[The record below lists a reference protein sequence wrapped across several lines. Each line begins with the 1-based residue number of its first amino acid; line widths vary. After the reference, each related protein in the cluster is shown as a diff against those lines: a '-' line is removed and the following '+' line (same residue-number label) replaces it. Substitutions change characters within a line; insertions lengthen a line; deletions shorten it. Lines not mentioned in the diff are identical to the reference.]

1 MGARAWATVIVMMIG
16 PAAWM
21 RSGADDW
28 IDSGDRA
35 SRHAAALDARL
46 AEGVD
51 VDAFGTGTARFDGEW
66 AFASAVMAALA
77 NAQIGAAHPAERA
90 ACAARATRAVDL
102 LLDPE
107 LRAFDTAAWGTDM
120 LDLRAPHDHA
130 VLGYLAL
137 ALGAERLL
145 DPSGP
150 HADLHDRVVAALT
163 ARLSSKDSLLA
174 TYPREGYPVDNAAV
188 LGAIGLHARATGRP
202 VPTVATARVRRLMA
216 EHADEDGLLV
226 QAAHPKSGAPRD
238 EARGSGTALAAYFL
252 GFVDPEAS
260 RALAYGAR
268 RALSRSVLGFG
279 AMREF
284 RDGVERGGDIDSGP
298 LLFGVGVSPT
308 GFGVGAA
315 RRVGDRRWARE
326 LWATAHLFGVP
337 HRDRFVTGGP
347 LGDAI
352 MLAMLTAEEV

>member
-1 MGARAWATVIVMMIG
+1 MGTRAWVAVVVMMIG

-21 RSGADDW
+21 RSGADGW
-28 IDSGDRA
+28 IDSGARA

-46 AEGVD
+46 AAGVD
-51 VDAFGTGTARFDGEW
+51 IDAFGTGNARFDGEW

-77 NAQIGAAHPAERA
+77 NAQIGAAHPAERE
-90 ACAARATRAVDL
+90 ACAERAARAVDL
-102 LLDPE
+102 LLDPD

-120 LDLRAPHDHA
+120 LNLGARHEHA

-145 DPSGP
+145 DPAGP

-163 ARLSSKDSLLA
+163 ARLGTSNSLLA
-174 TYPREGYPVDNAAV
+174 TYPGEGYPVDNAAV

-202 VPTVATARVRRLMA
+202 VPAAATARVRRLMA
-216 EHADEDGLLV
+216 EHADPDGLLV
-226 QAAHPKSGAPRD
+226 QAADPRSGAPVD
-238 EARGSGTALAAYFL
+238 MARGSGTTLAAYFL

-268 RALSRSVLGFG
+268 RELSKSLLGFG
-279 AMREF
+279 GMREF

-308 GFGVGAA
+308 GFAVGAA

-326 LWATAHLFGVP
+326 LWATTQLFGVP
-337 HRDRFVTGGP
+337 HRGRFVTGGP